1 MRLTNESDNKQK
13 KPVQDQDRFDLQPH
27 PFSWQ
32 MLGWLNARDFQD
44 QAKLLYASEELLGH
58 NLLI

>member
-1 MRLTNESDNKQK
+1 MRLTNEFGNKLK
-13 KPVQDQDRFDLQPH
+13 KPVQNLVRFDLQPH

-44 QAKLLYASEELLGH
+44 QAKLLYASEESHGH

>member
-1 MRLTNESDNKQK
+1 MRLTNEFGNKLK
-13 KPVQDQDRFDLQPH
+13 KPVQNLVRFDLQPH

-44 QAKLLYASEELLGH
+44 QAKLLYASEE
-58 NLLI
+58 